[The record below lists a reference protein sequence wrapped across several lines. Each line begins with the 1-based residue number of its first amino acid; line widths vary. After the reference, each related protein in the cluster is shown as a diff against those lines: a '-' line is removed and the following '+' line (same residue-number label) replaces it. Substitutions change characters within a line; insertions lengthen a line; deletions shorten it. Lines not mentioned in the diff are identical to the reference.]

1 MNERMIVLAL
11 TAGETGTT
19 LSTTYQYITTL
30 IDMTIVGVA
39 ASPNADDTGLTID
52 INDDGVEAIGAVVCD
67 TKATPGTWKSTHI
80 GGTNAPVRVAAG
92 SVLSL
97 DANNAAANTMVTV
110 HIYALVGEA
119 S

>member
-1 MNERMIVLAL
+1 MNEKMIVLAL

-19 LSTTYQYITTL
+19 LSTTYQYITVP
-30 IDMTIVGVA
+30 ISMTIVGVV
-39 ASPNADDTGLTID
+39 ASPNVDDTGLTID
-52 INDDGVEAIGAVVCD
+52 ILDDTVEVIAGVVCD
-67 TKATPGTWKSTHI
+67 TKATPGTWLSTHL
-80 GGTNAPVRVAAG
+80 GGANAPVRVAAD

-97 DANNAAANTMVTV
+97 DTNAAAANTMVTV

>member
-19 LSTTYQYITTL
+19 LSTTYQYMTVLTNI
-30 IDMTIVGVA
+30 TIVGVA
-39 ASPNADDTGLTID
+39 ASPNIDDTGLTID
-52 INDDGVEAIGAVVCD
+52 INDDGAAAIEGVVCD
-67 TKATPGTWKSTHI
+67 TKATPGTWKSTHL

-97 DANNAAANTMVTV
+97 DANSAAANTMVTV
-110 HIYALVGEA
+110 HVYALVGEA